1 MEIPKRQKKE
11 TMPVDYGRDKWKN
24 RHYVAAKLD
33 KETHCRLIEFCTKKS
48 LSKNAGIKYLLENH
62 PLLS

>member
-1 MEIPKRQKKE
+1 
-11 TMPVDYGRDKWKN
+11 MPVDYGRDKWKN